1 MLSKDIEKRIS
12 GKGRQG
18 GSMNIRFSGFSNS
31 LQSLN
36 RRQSLTNILLNKQNV
51 GQSGKKD
58 LFVRSTTY
66 DAGTYTIS
74 AGQRRKMIPGS
85 VLAAMNNDISKVRKQ
100 GDINNAK
107 EGMLCVRFVDQSK
120 AVIKGMKDK
129 INWGGIISP
138 EGDLMLNGYIPYIY
152 GNLFEYADFQDAWQK
167 GFAKGWEIIQKDE
180 TLQNVK
186 NIIDL
191 QKLFKEKG
199 FVKKR
204 YE

>member
-1 MLSKDIEKRIS
+1 MSKDIEKRIS

-85 VLAAMNNDISKVRKQ
+85 VLAAMNNDIYV
-100 GDINNAK
+100 
-107 EGMLCVRFVDQSK
+107 
-120 AVIKGMKDK
+120 
-129 INWGGIISP
+129 
-138 EGDLMLNGYIPYIY
+138 
-152 GNLFEYADFQDAWQK
+152 
-167 GFAKGWEIIQKDE
+167 
-180 TLQNVK
+180 TQNTILIVWK
-186 NIIDL
+186 NIM
-191 QKLFKEKG
+191 KNY
-199 FVKKR
+199 VKSFRK
-204 YE
+204 

>member
-100 GDINNAK
+100 GDIYECGGTFFTAEQIPKISGACLN
-107 EGMLCVRFVDQSK
+107 EIK
-120 AVIKGMKDK
+120 AED
-129 INWGGIISP
+129 
-138 EGDLMLNGYIPYIY
+138 
-152 GNLFEYADFQDAWQK
+152 
-167 GFAKGWEIIQKDE
+167 
-180 TLQNVK
+180 
-186 NIIDL
+186 NIIDFGKNKYFPYSL
-191 QKLFKEKG
+191 LFLHLNKTTEHIQGLLSSCNSKSSHT
-199 FVKKR
+199 FPTPDHKVHHA
-204 YE
+204 

>member
-1 MLSKDIEKRIS
+1 MSKDIEKRIS

-85 VLAAMNNDISKVRKQ
+85 VLAAMNNDISKPCRKNQ
-100 GDINNAK
+100 LQKNTNNK
-107 EGMLCVRFVDQSK
+107 L
-120 AVIKGMKDK
+120 
-129 INWGGIISP
+129 
-138 EGDLMLNGYIPYIY
+138 L
-152 GNLFEYADFQDAWQK
+152 
-167 GFAKGWEIIQKDE
+167 
-180 TLQNVK
+180 TLQRKK
-186 NIIDL
+186 N
-191 QKLFKEKG
+191 KMVAF
-199 FVKKR
+199 
-204 YE
+204 

>member
-1 MLSKDIEKRIS
+1 
-12 GKGRQG
+12 
-18 GSMNIRFSGFSNS
+18 MNIRFSGFSNS

-100 GDINNAK
+100 GDIYKRQTERSNHTRNAQIAEASLRLSHTLTAQYINQQHPK
-107 EGMLCVRFVDQSK
+107 HQRSKGIHSVVAADKTFRKCHLLIGRYRRYDVPLRFENH
-120 AVIKGMKDK
+120 A
-129 INWGGIISP
+129 
-138 EGDLMLNGYIPYIY
+138 
-152 GNLFEYADFQDAWQK
+152 
-167 GFAKGWEIIQKDE
+167 
-180 TLQNVK
+180 
-186 NIIDL
+186 
-191 QKLFKEKG
+191 
-199 FVKKR
+199 
-204 YE
+204 